1 MIEVSVLRDEPWPDN
16 IGWGELAQS
25 AVSAAVSATSYAN
38 LTTVDLLI
46 EVAVKLSDNDDVQ
59 SLNRDYRG
67 KDKPTNVLSF
77 PQSAPDLLS
86 SISAS
91 ISGGAAGDDGEAILG
106 DMILAWGVCSD
117 EAKEKGID
125 LQEHV
130 THLIVH
136 GTLHLLG
143 YDHIE
148 DVEASDMETLETQ
161 ILAGF
166 GIANPYGDRD

>member
-1 MIEVSVLRDEPWPDN
+1 MIEVSVLRDEPWPDS
-16 IGWGELAQS
+16 IGWDELAQS

-38 LTTVDLLI
+38 LATVDLSI
-46 EVAVKLSDNDDVQ
+46 EVAVKLAGNDDVQ
-59 SLNRDYRG
+59 ALNRDYRG

-77 PQSAPDLLS
+77 PQTAPDLLS

-91 ISGGAAGDDGEAILG
+91 VSGSAAGDDGEAILG
-106 DMILAWGVCSD
+106 DMILAWGVCSG
-117 EAKEKGID
+117 EARDKGIKIQD
-125 LQEHV
+125 HV
-130 THLIVH
+130 FHLIVH

-148 DVEASDMETLETQ
+148 DVEASDMEALETQ

-166 GIANPYGDRD
+166 DIADPYEDRD